1 MLGGDNGLPFWS
13 RGNYRPVEDEIEA
26 FDLEVIGNL
35 PTELNGYFLRN
46 GSNPRSGSSEHWFV
60 GDGMLH
66 GIHLEKGRALSYR
79 NRWVQT
85 AALQGN
91 GGMTANRANTSLLH
105 HHGRSLALYEVSIPH
120 EFNAADLT
128 TVGEYDF
135 GGSLTGPVTAH
146 PKVDPITGELF
157 IIGYSPMGDYL
168 TYSVLSQDVD
178 ASKSQPIDIPNPVMM
193 HDFQITENYAVFMDL
208 PIVLISRSSTRFPIF
223 LEAGARRSSGNYASP
238 WSCQ

>member
-1 MLGGDNGLPFWS
+1 
-13 RGNYRPVEDEIEA
+13 
-26 FDLEVIGNL
+26 
-35 PTELNGYFLRN
+35 
-46 GSNPRSGSSEHWFV
+46 
-60 GDGMLH
+60 MLH

-157 IIGYSPMGDYL
+157 TGYNPMGDYL
-168 TYSVLSQDVD
+168 TYSVLSQDGTP
-178 ASKSQPIDIPNPVMM
+178 KSQPIDIPNPVMM
-193 HDFQITENYAVFMDL
+193 HDFQITEKYAVYDL
-208 PIVLISRSSTRFPIF
+208 PIVFDLAQLDSGFPF
-223 LEAGARRSSGNYASP
+223 SEAGAGARLGIMPHGHASEVEWFDIDP
-238 WSCQ
+238 CFVFHTFNAFETTAGQVILKAAD